1 MKENSVDTGF
11 ERFAFRI
18 QQWQLFVLLYNLRF
32 LKFLIRFQER
42 NSFFRTQGA
51 CEGTLENLKP
61 SNILENSE
69 ITKVYYLCRKVVF
82 IVAI

>member
-32 LKFLIRFQER
+32 LKFLIRFQREIL
-42 NSFFRTQGA
+42 S
-51 CEGTLENLKP
+51 LEPKALVK
-61 SNILENSE
+61 EH
-69 ITKVYYLCRKVVF
+69 
-82 IVAI
+82 